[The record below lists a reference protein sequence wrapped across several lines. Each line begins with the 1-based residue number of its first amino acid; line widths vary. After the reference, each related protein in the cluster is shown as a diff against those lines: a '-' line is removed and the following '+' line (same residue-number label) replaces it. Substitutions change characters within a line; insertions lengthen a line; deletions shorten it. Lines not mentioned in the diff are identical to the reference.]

1 MTESAMNVMEGLE
14 QIRQLQYE
22 VDEYRRAIGYLQDQ
36 LSKGCPHCHPRYRTP
51 PEYRRIIMPPVEKEF
66 SKRLVWFLVIVIGI
80 IVLARGATLI
90 WGS

>member
-36 LSKGCPHCHPRYRTP
+36 LSPLP
-51 PEYRRIIMPPVEKEF
+51 PALPDPTRIPEDHHAP
-66 SKRLVWFLVIVIGI
+66 S
-80 IVLARGATLI
+80 
-90 WGS
+90 

>member
-1 MTESAMNVMEGLE
+1 
-14 QIRQLQYE
+14 
-22 VDEYRRAIGYLQDQ
+22 
-36 LSKGCPHCHPRYRTP
+36 
-51 PEYRRIIMPPVEKEF
+51 MPPVEKEF